1 LLANKDLAVKKNI
14 RVGFFIGKYDA
25 GGSHTRDFIKS
36 LAAQDIYVDYF
47 LCNPYGFKGVD
58 TFSFNNDNINVYF
71 HQKKCID

>member
-47 LCNPYGFKGVD
+47 L
-58 TFSFNNDNINVYF
+58 S
-71 HQKKCID
+71 